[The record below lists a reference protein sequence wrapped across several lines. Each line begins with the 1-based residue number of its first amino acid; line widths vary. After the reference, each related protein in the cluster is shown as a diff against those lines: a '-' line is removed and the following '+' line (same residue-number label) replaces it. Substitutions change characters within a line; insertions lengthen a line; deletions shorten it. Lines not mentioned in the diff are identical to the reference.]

1 MAKSKTAVVGKQT
14 YNRKRMKPK
23 AFIARYGR
31 IIIGGTIILAVL
43 FCAIFAPFLQHEDP
57 DRVNPYAKNKRPGQ
71 DGYLLGTDSW
81 GRDIYTQLLY
91 GARVALIVPVG
102 VQAMA
107 CLFGTILGMLCGYYK
122 RLDSILSRIMEAFNA
137 IPTLV
142 LCLLICSILGNGT
155 FQLMFSLAVDATIGV
170 SRLIRGKVLSIRK
183 EEYIECEKVMGASD
197 LRTLF
202 KHVLP
207 ACYNTLFVRFST
219 GLSGTLMGMVGMA
232 FLSIGIDAAIP
243 NWGVMVSLGKSNL
256 LLMPW
261 QCMYPAICIVVTT
274 FAFCMLGDGMRNI
287 VGSGRS

>member
-1 MAKSKTAVVGKQT
+1 MKKSTTAVQKKT
-14 YNRKRMKPK
+14 YDRRRMKPK

-31 IIIGGTIILAVL
+31 ILIGGMILLAVL
-43 FCAIFAPFLQHEDP
+43 FCAIFAPLLQHEDP
-57 DRVNPYAKNKRPGQ
+57 DRVNPYTKNLRPGT
-71 DGYLLGTDSW
+71 DGYVLGTDSW

-91 GARVALIVPVG
+91 GARVALLVPVG
-102 VQAMA
+102 VQLMA
-107 CLFGTILGMLCGYYK
+107 CLFGTVLGMLCGYYK

-142 LCLLICSILGNGT
+142 LCLLICAVLGNGT

-170 SRLIRGKVLSIRK
+170 SRLIRGKVLSIRQ

-219 GLSGTLMGMVGMA
+219 GLSGTLMSMVGLA
-232 FLSIGIDAAIP
+232 FMSIGIDAAIP
-243 NWGVMVSLGKSNL
+243 NWGVMVSLGKQNL
-256 LLMPW
+256 LLMPF
-261 QCMYPAICIVVTT
+261 QCLYPALCIVVTT
-274 FAFCMLGDGMRNI
+274 FAFCMIGDGMRNI
-287 VGSGRS
+287 IGSGRS

>member
-1 MAKSKTAVVGKQT
+1 MTKSVVAGKRT
-14 YNRKRMKPK
+14 YNRRRMKPK
-23 AFIARYGR
+23 AFIGRYGR
-31 IIIGGTIILAVL
+31 IIIGGAILLAVL
-43 FCAIFAPFLQHEDP
+43 FCAIFAPLLQHEDP
-57 DRVNPYAKNKRPGQ
+57 NRVNPYAKNILPGVK
-71 DGYLLGTDSW
+71 GYVFGTDAW

-91 GARVALIVPVG
+91 GARVALIVPIG

-107 CLFGTILGMLCGYYK
+107 CVFGTILGMICGYYK
-122 RLDSILSRIMEAFNA
+122 RLDSIISRILEAFNA

-142 LCLLICSILGNGT
+142 LCLLICSVLGNGT
-155 FQLMFSLAVDATIGV
+155 FQLMFALAVDATIGV
-170 SRLIRGKVLSIRK
+170 TRLIRGKVLSIRK

-243 NWGVMVSLGKSNL
+243 NWGVMVSLGKQNL
-256 LLMPW
+256 LLLPY
-261 QCMYPAICIVVTT
+261 QCLYPAVCIIITT
-274 FAFCMLGDGMRNI
+274 FAFCMIGDGMRNI
-287 VGSGRS
+287 IGSGRS